1 MDNKDLILSKK
12 LISNYKV
19 RLEAE
24 IIKRSKKLRI
34 SQQMSEDII
43 TSNCEIK
50 EIVIFIKY
58 QENTMFCCAKYYF
71 VGGSNTFTKVLEAN
85 KF

>member
-1 MDNKDLILSKK
+1 MTLSKK
-12 LISNYKV
+12 LISNYKE

-34 SQQMSEDII
+34 PKNISENII

-50 EIVIFIKY
+50 E
-58 QENTMFCCAKYYF
+58 
-71 VGGSNTFTKVLEAN
+71 LEKALEQIQDQTLDTHQ
-85 KF
+85 KEE

>member
-1 MDNKDLILSKK
+1 LDNKDLILSKK

-50 EIVIFIKY
+50 ELQK
-58 QENTMFCCAKYYF
+58 A
-71 VGGSNTFTKVLEAN
+71 LEQIEGQTHSIHQ
-85 KF
+85 KEE

>member
-50 EIVIFIKY
+50 ELQK
-58 QENTMFCCAKYYF
+58 A
-71 VGGSNTFTKVLEAN
+71 LEQIEGQTHSTHQ
-85 KF
+85 KEE

>member
-50 EIVIFIKY
+50 ELQK
-58 QENTMFCCAKYYF
+58 A
-71 VGGSNTFTKVLEAN
+71 LEQIEGQTHSIH
-85 KF
+85 KKEE

>member
-50 EIVIFIKY
+50 ELQK
-58 QENTMFCCAKYYF
+58 A
-71 VGGSNTFTKVLEAN
+71 LEQIEDQTHSIHQ
-85 KF
+85 KEE